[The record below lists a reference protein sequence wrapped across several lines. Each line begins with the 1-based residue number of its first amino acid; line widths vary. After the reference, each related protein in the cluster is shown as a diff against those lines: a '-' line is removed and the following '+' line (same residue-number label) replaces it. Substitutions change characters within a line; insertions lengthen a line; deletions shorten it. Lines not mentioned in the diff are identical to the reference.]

1 MLSIQALAKYQAAI
15 LRFYGC
21 NLKDLR
27 LKAENS
33 VRIKQIKNIF
43 EYIKS
48 IFTSPYFKYIKELFL
63 FLLIT

>member
-27 LKAENS
+27 RKAENS
-33 VRIKQIKNIF
+33 VRIRQIKNIF
-43 EYIKS
+43 EYKKAFSNQAI
-48 IFTSPYFKYIKELFL
+48 
-63 FLLIT
+63 LIY